1 MSNKNRN
8 FSLVALRKEKK
19 KGDAALEPFVLELE
33 EGVEVTFANP
43 ITEGSARAIIALNS
57 GDLSG
62 IDSLFKKILSDE
74 DYEKYNEY
82 DPTME
87 EFSEVLAALMNYYAE
102 ENEASSKS

>member
-1 MSNKNRN
+1 MSDKKNKN

-19 KGDAALEPFVLELE
+19 VDDTHEPFVLELD
-33 EGVEVTFANP
+33 EGVEITFANP
-43 ITEGSARAIIALNS
+43 ITKGSARAIIALNS